1 MKNSPLQ
8 LRRYFVTELSL
19 TANKEFDPKKEI
31 KLGVESLVVA
41 PALLADASDPRQW
54 QVTLRIQQQPSPEA
68 NAPYFSTLEIV
79 GFFRLQDDYPAEKIE
94 WMVQTNA
101 TSVLYSAARE
111 ILRAAMAQGPYPPVI
126 LPTLSFYSPRPEKQP
141 AAPAEPAAESPK

>member
-8 LRRYFVTELSL
+8 LKRYFVTELSL
-19 TANKEFDPKKEI
+19 TANKEFDPKKEV

-54 QVTLRIQQQPSPEA
+54 QVTLRIQQHPGPEA

-79 GFFRLQDDYPAEKIE
+79 GFFCLQDDYPQEKIE

-111 ILRAAMAQGPYPPVI
+111 ILRGAMAQGPYPPVI
-126 LPTLSFYSPRPEKQP
+126 LPTLSFYSPRTEKQT
-141 AAPAEPAAESPK
+141 AAPVEPAAESPK